1 MRVSLV
7 NWLLCLSERVAFAF
21 LSLYV
26 STHVT
31 TMKPTS
37 KPSTTVLIIG
47 IIVVRYMKAGPLTW
61 FVISTIIVV
70 AGTAVFSA
78 GVAVFSAGVLVEVF
92 TVLVLDDWLFEVGAA
107 SLIVLLE
114 LIICV
119 VGLTLFEPK

>member
-37 KPSTTVLIIG
+37 KPNTTVLIIG

-70 AGTAVFSA
+70 AGTT
-78 GVAVFSAGVLVEVF
+78 VFSAGVLVEVF
-92 TVLVLDDWLFEVGAA
+92 TVLILDDWLFEVGAA